1 MHATMMDYPLTLVP
15 LLERAGKLF
24 PDTEIVS
31 RRPDKSL
38 HRYRT
43 ADFCRRARALAAALQ
58 RAGLAKG
65 EAVATLMWNNSA
77 HLEAY
82 FGVPCAGG
90 VVLTLNLRLPPA
102 DLTYIVN
109 HAKPRFLIIDDVL
122 LPLYEQ
128 FKKDVALDR
137 VFVVRWNKGSLADGL
152 SDYDSFIEPGSDG
165 FVYPALAEGDAAG
178 MCYTSGTTGKPK
190 GVVYSHRALVLHS
203 LAISLPDVHAFSHRE
218 CVMPVVPMFHANA
231 WGHPFACVMLGAKQ
245 VFPGPHL
252 DAESLL
258 DLCANEGVTLTAGVP
273 TVWLAVVQALDA
285 NPTRWRLKPGMR
297 VLTGGSAAPEGLLRG
312 LERHGL
318 KAMHGWGMTEMAPVG
333 ALYSRKLKLDALDT
347 DARYRHLTR
356 QGLPL
361 PLVEMR
367 VVNDAGEAPWDGE
380 SMGELQVRG
389 PFIAGRYHN
398 APEAAD
404 RWTGDGWF
412 KTGDV
417 VTIDADGYMKLADRT
432 KDLVKSG
439 GEWISSVELEN
450 ALMSHPAVAEAAVI
464 AIQHPKWQERPL
476 AAVVLKKDAQAT
488 AESLRAHLAE
498 RFAKWW
504 LPDAIVFIDA
514 IPRTSTGKFQKAVL
528 RERFKDWQWDKAV

>member
-1 MHATMMDYPLTLVP
+1 MRATMMDYPLTLVHV
-15 LLERAGKLF
+15 LERAGKLF

-31 RRPDKSL
+31 RRPDKSI
-38 HRYRT
+38 HRYRHL
-43 ADFCRRARALAAALQ
+43 DFYRRSRALAAALT
-58 RAGLAKG
+58 RAGIKPG
-65 EAVATLMWNNSA
+65 ERVATLMWNNSA

-82 FGVPCAGG
+82 FGVPCSGG
-90 VVLTLNLRLPPA
+90 VVLTLNLRLAPA

-109 HAKPRFLIIDDVL
+109 HAKPRILIIDDVL

-128 FKKDVALDR
+128 FRGDVAFER
-137 VFVVRWNKGSLADGL
+137 VFVVCWNKGALPDGAE
-152 SDYDSFIEPGSDG
+152 DYDSFISPNADG
-165 FVYPALAEGDAAG
+165 FAYPALAEGDPAG

-203 LAISLPDVHAFSHRE
+203 LSISLPDSLALSHRE

-231 WGHPFACVMLGAKQ
+231 WGEPFACAMVGAKQ

-258 DLCANEGVTLTAGVP
+258 DLCAGEGVTMTSGVP
-273 TVWLAVVQALDA
+273 TVWLALVQALDA
-285 NPTRWRLKPGMR
+285 APNRWRLKPGMR
-297 VLTGGSAAPEGLLRG
+297 VLTGGAAAPEGLLRG
-312 LERHGL
+312 LERHGCT
-318 KAMHGWGMTEMAPVG
+318 AMHGWGMTEMSPVG
-333 ALYSRKLKLDALDT
+333 AVHSTKVKHDRLDADQ
-347 DARYRHLTR
+347 RYRHLTR
-356 QGLPL
+356 QGMPL
-361 PLVEMR
+361 PLVETR
-367 VVNDAGEAPWDGE
+367 VMGDEGEAPWDGE

-389 PFIAGRYHN
+389 PYIAGSYYN

-412 KTGDV
+412 RTGDV
-417 VTIDADGYMKLADRT
+417 VTIDADGYLKLMDRT

-450 ALMSHPAVAEAAVI
+450 ALMSHPSVAEAAVI
-464 AIQHPKWQERPL
+464 AVAHPKWQERPL
-476 AAVVLKKDAQAT
+476 AAVVLKKDARAT
-488 AESLRAHLAE
+488 SDELRAHLSE

-514 IPRTSTGKFQKAVL
+514 IPRTSTGKFQKSAL
-528 RERFKDWQWDKAV
+528 RERFKDWQWG